1 MINMLRE
8 WRTRRISKKNIKLL
22 KQGWLY
28 FFDGVAQIDVR
39 CNVGVFEHILDQG
52 CRYLLWA

>member
-1 MINMLRE
+1 MLRE